1 MKRPRPQ
8 SLPSVTFE
16 RQTHCGKIYV
26 TVTTDP
32 KGLPLEVFV
41 RFGKAG
47 HCGAAI
53 FDAMTKILSYALRSG
68 MDPQEAVK
76 ALAGIGCS
84 YGKRTCMNAVAE
96 ALRDVLDQGS
106 NEEVVTKQIELPE
119 SGASGGASPRSS
131 AASRSF
137 HSTAGFEKV
146 LAIEATTGGRN

>member
-1 MKRPRPQ
+1 MKRSRPQ
-8 SLPSVTFE
+8 TLPGVTFE
-16 RQTHCGKIYV
+16 MHTNCGKMYV
-26 TVTTDP
+26 TITFDVA
-32 KGLPLEVFV
+32 GLPFEIFV

-96 ALRDVLDQGS
+96 ALREVLD
-106 NEEVVTKQIELPE
+106 
-119 SGASGGASPRSS
+119 GGEG
-131 AASRSF
+131 AAS
-137 HSTAGFEKV
+137 ED
-146 LAIEATTGGRN
+146 ATSS